1 MDWVGEA
8 FGKLFVLAV
17 FWLGAIGLVIH
28 ILKFVIPVLLVLAG
42 MVAVGFVVFYFVL
55 VVKFWLFDDED
66 WM

>member
-17 FWLGAIGLVIH
+17 FWLGTIGLVIH